1 MGLTHTPPAGARE
14 AAHRTGAEAPAGAT
28 SYLDPGLG
36 LALAGLAAGLAGLA
50 AALRLL
56 SRWALLDEGDRETW
70 SG

>member
-1 MGLTHTPPAGARE
+1 MGLTHTPPSGARE
-14 AAHRTGAEAPAGAT
+14 TAHRAGADAPAGAAT
-28 SYLDPGLG
+28 SLDPGLG